1 MARKNLS
8 ATVDEDIAEK
18 LETLSE
24 ETNRK
29 KSYYVNQALREY
41 FEALED
47 YETALSRRGG
57 KTVPFKN
64 AKTALVSCHA
74 SYVG

>member
-18 LETLSE
+18 LEALSE

-47 YETALSRRGG
+47 HEIAFSRKGGESVSLEDAKKALG
-57 KTVPFKN
+57 
-64 AKTALVSCHA
+64 L
-74 SYVG
+74 